1 MNDQVKP
8 HAQNRDSNQIVQRQ
22 LCADQKRSHQR
33 KQQRKRR
40 TDRNANDH
48 HKGVLNIGHISGQPC
63 DDAGRGKLINI
74 GK

>member
-1 MNDQVKP
+1 MMKP
-8 HAQNRDSNQIVQRQ
+8 KAVSYTH
-22 LCADQKRSHQR
+22 L
-33 KQQRKRR
+33 R